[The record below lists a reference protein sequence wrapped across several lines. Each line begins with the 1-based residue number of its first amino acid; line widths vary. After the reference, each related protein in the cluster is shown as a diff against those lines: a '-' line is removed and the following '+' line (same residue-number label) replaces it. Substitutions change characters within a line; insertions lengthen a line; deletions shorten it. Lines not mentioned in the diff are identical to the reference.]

1 MNSTTNNT
9 QAPQNI
15 VIRQCTRDDLESV
28 MAINEKTLPENYPQF
43 FYESILERFPISF
56 LVAEDRNMGNNLVG
70 YVMFRIERMMDW
82 GVKFLKKGHL
92 VSIAVLKEYQKQGIG
107 STLLREGMR
116 RVLEYNID
124 KYVLEV
130 RITNTNAIEMY
141 KKFKFYTEKTIPEYY
156 RDGEDAYYMI
166 LNKDDFEN

>member
-1 MNSTTNNT
+1 M
-9 QAPQNI
+9 
-15 VIRQCTRDDLESV
+15 IRQCTRDDLDQV
-28 MAINEKTLPENYPQF
+28 MQINEKTLPENYPQF

-56 LVAEDRNMGNNLVG
+56 LVAEDRNTGNGLVG
-70 YVMFRIERMMDW
+70 YVMFRIERSMDW

-107 STLLREGMR
+107 ETLLREGMKK
-116 RVLEYNID
+116 VMEYKVD

-130 RITNTNAIEMY
+130 RITNHSAIAMY
-141 KKFKFYTEKTIPEYY
+141 KKFNFNVEKTISEYY

-166 LNKDDFEN
+166 LNKEDFGY